1 MNDKNAQLPA
11 PGSSE
16 YALCSVLV
24 AKAIIAREHSYS
36 EDEIAVATRLLG
48 YQWNQNVTDFLY
60 VIAGILQTGEDVPEA
75 YAALVFKY
83 EQPSKEVSR
92 DL

>member
-1 MNDKNAQLPA
+1 MNDKNAPLPE

-24 AKAIIAREHSYS
+24 AKAIIGSEHSYT
-36 EDEIAVATRLLG
+36 EDEIAIATRLLG
-48 YQWNQNVTDFLY
+48 YQWNQNLTDFLY
-60 VIAGILQTGEDVPEA
+60 VIAGILQPGEYVPEA

-83 EQPSKEVSR
+83 EQHAKEVSH
-92 DL
+92 DQ